1 MAGASVSRVFRHA
14 SKNAFGSSLPD
25 VLATSGGW
33 DGAWRAGVTPWETGA
48 AAPALVALLSS
59 SVLPPGAALVPGC
72 GSGADVIAMARA
84 GRDVVGADVAPTA
97 VAAAVRAL
105 SAEPP
110 AVRAR
115 ARVMVADVLA
125 AAPAEEEKKYAVIWD
140 YAFLAAL
147 EPSSR
152 PAWAAAMRRLLTPG
166 GAGAGQLVTLLF
178 PVGEFAGG
186 PPFAVKSSALAALL
200 AAEGFACLEERALR
214 AEESFAPRAGR
225 EVLMR
230 WALLR

>member
-1 MAGASVSRVFRHA
+1 
-14 SKNAFGSSLPD
+14 
-25 VLATSGGW
+25 
-33 DGAWRAGVTPWETGA
+33 
-48 AAPALVALLSS
+48 
-59 SVLPPGAALVPGC
+59 
-72 GSGADVIAMARA
+72 
-84 GRDVVGADVAPTA
+84 
-97 VAAAVRAL
+97 
-105 SAEPP
+105 
-110 AVRAR
+110 
-115 ARVMVADVLA
+115 
-125 AAPAEEEKKYAVIWD
+125 
-140 YAFLAAL
+140 
-147 EPSSR
+147 
-152 PAWAAAMRRLLTPG
+152 MRRLLTPG